1 MGKKR
6 STANA
11 LHIAKGVGRKGY
23 ATTGSVED
31 ENAYL
36 NELQQRATELNQ
48 PVPQQQPQG
57 ISRVGSGF
65 FEGFGPGDVGISAE
79 NRAKYPV
86 LSGTLAGPAYVLDA
100 TGRLIMGGAGALSG
114 AVGAGTEAL
123 TNDPGYGNYMQRQTR
138 GMFDYFLNRGDVIPA
153 TPPRTGIPKQG
164 EVLPPIR
171 ETLPEPVRQPVVID
185 QARSVIEG
193 ERPAYALPEPQRALA
208 APEPQVIAPQEVAP
222 PQSKSVKQPKPPA
235 PEPVRE
241 LNPLGFYSRGLEVAS
256 TLQPKGLFDE
266 YYKVLKKSVP
276 EPELAGLEEHF
287 AGRPKVTRDELMD
300 FFRQNAPIIEETV
313 YGIPADVR
321 YRLNEL
327 EAERNRLKILHE
339 SGNMTPE
346 DYGTR
351 MLEINNERADLNSS
365 YKHPKFAE
373 HTMNQVIPGATNY
386 REIVLRNP
394 LRYKGKTVA
403 EWEKVLEKMRTDAIE
418 QDMLSNVDNNPL
430 YSSHQD
436 KLRYDPDYQQALRD
450 RDEATKLEFMN
461 TLDTHWADKRDVA
474 HARVSDR
481 MIPSTGYTIVN
492 RQSGNAAGEVF
503 KTQAEAEAAIDRYP
517 ESIRSDLAVQQTRRG
532 PPQSFLHLDEAQYDY
547 AQQLRKYGHVGD
559 EFDVQVKAIEQQIDQ
574 MRERH
579 EAEVAALN
587 ESRTQEL
594 NALKESNVAPED
606 LEKFNQQLNRR
617 YRDLAGQLQEKF
629 RAEWKGLDDEM
640 KALPETTGFRMGPY
654 GKSDEAMPLL
664 ARRMLWEAA
673 QKGQAG
679 IIVTPASEHLKRWGT
694 DGLVWTR
701 DRHDPQS
708 YVIYYRPSMPKTVMD
723 QFAKKN
729 PQEMEGAIPAR
740 SQKDF
745 YMKLRHNPNLSER
758 EAFRIAEKVWKQIQN
773 GTESGSMFPRAEGF
787 EYSYHKMLKKY
798 FTEALKEVGVKAD
811 IQDFVFPAD
820 SANSKRDLLG
830 HKDSPKGAYVINL
843 PPEAIEAINKK
854 GFRSYSQGGAV
865 EMADGG
871 AVEMSN
877 GGMPELVDL
886 ETQVPERKW
895 YEPVDLETK
904 VPERTQPVAEPQ
916 PPQQPRN
923 PFQETLTPQLVDWDE
938 PVQQQPA
945 AQRPVSPMAYA
956 PPQPSAVGNV
966 AMQAINRSSPRPE
979 PQVFPYQPSQI
990 AGADDVWGRM
1000 IKLESGGRQFDRFG
1014 RPLRSHAGATGIA
1027 QVMPQTGPEAAAL
1040 ANLPWDPQR
1049 FQYDADYNYKLGR
1062 AYYERQLARY
1072 GDPILAA
1079 AAYNTG
1085 PGNLDRALRRARET
1099 GRDWRTLVHPET
1111 QNYVRVVSQAQRQQ
1125 RSEAPPAPVQVAQST
1140 QTEFGAYPTQPK
1152 TGVFAFGTNDSDPK
1166 TTLEAAQSI
1175 LEQSKRIGIDPVF
1188 ILPNPNDRRFAPM
1201 AYALKDFAD
1210 KNGIKYEVPTYD
1222 ERDPL
1227 HMTPRSA
1234 QDIAKKYP
1242 NALVAGDS
1250 NSWRIQRFGYN
1261 RPVTSP
1267 REFADPYSKQTLGR
1281 VGAGSLEIAKWIAGY
1296 ADYLARQG
1304 KKHGGTVVK
1313 EALMVVSQ
1321 KAKRR
1326 RGRPD

>member
-1 MGKKR
+1 MKDKR
-6 STANA
+6 STTNA
-11 LHIAKGVGRKGY
+11 MYIAKALGRRGF
-23 ATTGSVED
+23 ATEGSVPD

-36 NELQQRATELNQ
+36 KELEERAAQLNQ
-48 PVPQQQPQG
+48 PLQPQQPQG
-57 ISRVGSGF
+57 ASRIGSGF
-65 FEGFGPGDVGISAE
+65 WEGFGSGDIGISAE

-86 LSGTLAGPAYVLDA
+86 LSGTLAGPAYMLDA
-100 TGRLIMGGAGALSG
+100 TGRLISGGAGALSG
-114 AVGAGTEAL
+114 AVGAGAEAL
-123 TNDPGYGNYMQRQTR
+123 TGDTGYGNYAQRQMR
-138 GMFDYFLNRGDVIPA
+138 SGLDYLLNRGDVIPA
-153 TPPRTGIPKQG
+153 VPPKTGIPKQG

-171 ETLPEPVRQPVVID
+171 EALPEPIRQPVVID
-185 QARSVIEG
+185 QARGVLDA
-193 ERPAYALPEPQRALA
+193 ERPALPEPQRALV

-222 PQSKSVKQPKPPA
+222 PQPKSVKQPKPPA

-266 YYKVLKKSVP
+266 YYKVLKKNVP

-287 AGRPKVTRDELMD
+287 AGRSKVTRDELMD

-313 YGIPADVR
+313 YGIPEDVR

-327 EAERNRLKILHE
+327 EAERKRLQILHE
-339 SGNMTPE
+339 SGNTPE
-346 DYGTR
+346 NYGTR
-351 MLEINNERADLNSS
+351 MLEISNERADLNNS

-373 HTMNQVIPGATNY
+373 HTLNEVIPGAANY

-394 LRYKGKTVA
+394 LRYKGKTVS

-418 QDMLSNVDNNPL
+418 QDLLSNVDNNPL
-430 YSSHQD
+430 YNSHQE
-436 KLRYDPDYQQALRD
+436 KLRYDPDYQQALRN

-461 TLDTHWADKRDVA
+461 TLDTHWPDKRDVA
-474 HARVSDR
+474 HARVTDR
-481 MIPSTGYTIVN
+481 MIPSSGYTVVN
-492 RQSGNAAGEVF
+492 RRSGNVAGEVF
-503 KTQAEAEAAIDRYP
+503 KTAEEAEAAIDNYP
-517 ESIRSDLAVQQTRRG
+517 ESIRSDLVVQQTRRG
-532 PPQSFLHLDEAQYDY
+532 PPENYLHLDEAQYDY

-587 ESRTQEL
+587 EARTQEL
-594 NALKESNVAPED
+594 NALKDSNVAPED

-745 YMKLRHNPNLSER
+745 YMKLRHHPNLSER

-854 GFRSYSQGGAV
+854 GFRSYSQGGVV

-871 AVEMSN
+871 RTELQ
-877 GGMPELVDL
+877 GGGIPDVIDL
-886 ETQVPERKW
+886 ETKVPERKW
-895 YEPVDLETK
+895 YEPFDLETQAPNVGPWREEPAPPSGK
-904 VPERTQPVAEPQ
+904 SEPYVEREYVPYTPVEETAPAPEP
-916 PPQQPRN
+916 RR
-923 PFQETLTPQLVDWDE
+923 
-938 PVQQQPA
+938 PA
-945 AQRPVSPMAYA
+945 PSPMAYA
-956 PPQPSAVGNV
+956 PPQPSTVGNNALAAIRRLAPPAEPPSAMPSV
-966 AMQAINRSSPRPE
+966 TPPGEAPIFADISRKSIYYGDRSRALEEPAGIVFHHTAGRGTPEGVMAALNAQKYAVHYIIDRDGRVHQSLPTNQYGIHTGVSQIPGIDNRTTLGVELIANNDQDVTPAQIEASKRLYAYLQGQYPKMQAYGHGELSTNRLPDEGYRVVMAIRGPE
-979 PQVFPYQPSQI
+979 GKWTP
-990 AGADDVWGRM
+990 
-1000 IKLESGGRQFDRFG
+1000 SGGRQMPNVPIER
-1014 RPLRSHAGATGIA
+1014 RTIGAYKRGDFKTGGT
-1027 QVMPQTGPEAAAL
+1027 VT
-1040 ANLPWDPQR
+1040 
-1049 FQYDADYNYKLGR
+1049 
-1062 AYYERQLARY
+1062 
-1072 GDPILAA
+1072 
-1079 AAYNTG
+1079 
-1085 PGNLDRALRRARET
+1085 DRALMV
-1099 GRDWRTLVHPET
+1099 L
-1111 QNYVRVVSQAQRQQ
+1111 
-1125 RSEAPPAPVQVAQST
+1125 ST
-1140 QTEFGAYPTQPK
+1140 
-1152 TGVFAFGTNDSDPK
+1152 
-1166 TTLEAAQSI
+1166 
-1175 LEQSKRIGIDPVF
+1175 
-1188 ILPNPNDRRFAPM
+1188 
-1201 AYALKDFAD
+1201 
-1210 KNGIKYEVPTYD
+1210 
-1222 ERDPL
+1222 
-1227 HMTPRSA
+1227 
-1234 QDIAKKYP
+1234 
-1242 NALVAGDS
+1242 
-1250 NSWRIQRFGYN
+1250 
-1261 RPVTSP
+1261 
-1267 REFADPYSKQTLGR
+1267 
-1281 VGAGSLEIAKWIAGY
+1281 
-1296 ADYLARQG
+1296 
-1304 KKHGGTVVK
+1304 
-1313 EALMVVSQ
+1313 